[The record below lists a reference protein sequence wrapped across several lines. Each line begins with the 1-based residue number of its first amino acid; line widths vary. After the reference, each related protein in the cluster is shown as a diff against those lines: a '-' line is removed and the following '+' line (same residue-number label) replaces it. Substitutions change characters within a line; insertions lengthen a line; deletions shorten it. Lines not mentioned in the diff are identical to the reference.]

1 MTALTDT
8 RDSVLAG
15 AASTALAPAA
25 AGLSGEQPA
34 DEELAAGITRGDE
47 QCLAAAYHRWGSL
60 IYSLA
65 TRALGDPTEAED
77 VTQQVFLGAWRGRH
91 TYRAERAAL
100 PAWLVGIAK
109 KKIADALSARTR
121 RRHLADAAATAVAVP
136 APPALADQIIDQVL
150 VEYELAR
157 LPAPQREVIRLAFYD
172 DLTHN
177 QIAERTGLALG
188 TVKSHARRGLIRLRH
203 RLQAVA
209 LQQ

>member
-1 MTALTDT
+1 MTALSDT
-8 RDSVLAG
+8 CISVRASAAPTAG
-15 AASTALAPAA
+15 VPAT
-25 AGLSGEQPA
+25 AGLSGEQLP
-34 DEELAAGITRGDE
+34 DDELAAGIVRGDE

-65 TRALGDPTEAED
+65 TRALGDPAEAED

-121 RRHLADAAATAVAVP
+121 RRYLADAMITAVAVP
-136 APPALADQIIDQVL
+136 TPPALADQIIDQVL
-150 VEYELAR
+150 VEHELAR
-157 LPAPQREVIRLAFYD
+157 LPASQREVLRLAFYE
-172 DLTHN
+172 DLTHI

-203 RLQAVA
+203 KLDAVP
-209 LQQ
+209 LDQ

>member
-8 RDSVLAG
+8 RNSVRAG
-15 AASTALAPAA
+15 AAPTAWAPAT
-25 AGLSGEQPA
+25 AGLSGERLS
-34 DEELAAGITRGDE
+34 DEELAAGIVRGDE
-47 QCLAAAYHRWGSL
+47 RCLAAAYHRWGSL
-60 IYSLA
+60 VYSLA

-121 RRHLADAAATAVAVP
+121 RRNLADAMITAVADP
-136 APPALADQIIDQVL
+136 APPALAEQIIDHVL
-150 VEYELAR
+150 VERELAR
-157 LPAPQREVIRLAFYD
+157 LPAPQREVLRLAFYD
-172 DLTHN
+172 DLTHS

-203 RLQAVA
+203 RLRTVLLDQ
-209 LQQ
+209 

>member
-8 RDSVLAG
+8 YDSVRASAAPTARVPDSAG
-15 AASTALAPAA
+15 P
-25 AGLSGEQPA
+25 SGERLS
-34 DEELAAGITRGDE
+34 DEELAAGIVRGDE

-91 TYRAERAAL
+91 NYRAERAAL

-109 KKIADALSARTR
+109 KKIVDALSARTR
-121 RRHLADAAATAVAVP
+121 RRCLADAMITAADVP
-136 APPALADQIIDQVL
+136 APPALGDQIIDHVL
-150 VEYELAR
+150 VQHELAR
-157 LPAPQREVIRLAFYD
+157 LPAPQREVLCLAFYD
-172 DLTHN
+172 DLTHS

-203 RLQAVA
+203 RLRAVPVD
-209 LQQ
+209 Q